1 MAVPIT
7 FAGQNWLIV
16 PAVNLPGAATTVG
29 ATGVRPPTISADQQ
43 WLLVLTGVV
52 SLNFPGNNQSEW
64 IGETITIAP
73 DVQNPLNFA
82 LTTHG
87 INRPP
92 VAGITLGFNLEM
104 WAPYAAISGVFS
116 SQADSIDAG
125 FALNVWRPT
134 HFIPDLKDSDGKPV
148 PQVFQGINVDIAV
161 RNTSVITAISY
172 DIMLVGRI
180 VFLGHPVVT
189 LPVKS

>member
-1 MAVPIT
+1 MATPVT
-7 FAGQNWLIV
+7 FTGQNWLIT
-16 PAVNLPGAATTVG
+16 PAVNLPGAATTVSS
-29 ATGVRPPTISADQQ
+29 AVHPTMSADQL

-52 SLNFPGNNQSEW
+52 SLSFAGNNQQQW
-64 IGETITIAP
+64 IGETVTISP

-82 LTTHG
+82 LTSHG

-104 WAPYAAISGVFS
+104 WAPYAAISGVDAPR
-116 SQADSIDAG
+116 ADIVDSG

-134 HFIPDLKDSDGKPV
+134 HFDPNLVDSNGKPV

-172 DIMLVGRI
+172 NIVLVGRI
-180 VFLGHPVVT
+180 VFLGKPTAT
-189 LPVKS
+189 LGKKS